1 MEQKGILDNL
11 FESSS
16 SVLKKDFVEK
26 EITKLAIDRKQV
38 IFEIFNR

>member
-1 MEQKGILDNL
+1 MEQKGILDNIY
-11 FESSS
+11 ESST

-38 IFEIFNR
+38 IYEVFNR